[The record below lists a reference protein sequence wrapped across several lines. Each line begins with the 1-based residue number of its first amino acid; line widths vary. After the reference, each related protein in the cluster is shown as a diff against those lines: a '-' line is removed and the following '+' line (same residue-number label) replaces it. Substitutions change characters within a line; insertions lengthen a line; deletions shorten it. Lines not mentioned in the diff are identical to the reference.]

1 MYDILGKFNNLTPQE
16 KTTVVTAPAPLYES
30 VEARGSIVAGVKDVE
45 QKLREQFASMKED
58 MSRAAKG
65 HEKYGKAGME
75 ALAKAGK
82 AGASE
87 KELDAIR
94 DKYDRYDKEDMAEA
108 MPATD
113 AKVDKL
119 ITSEAAR
126 KILDALG
133 AFCGPENFEYKWN
146 QDDTV
151 TISKRK
157 DKQWADDVYRKMG
170 RSLNDPDLLRPGAC
184 TSANMHKAIDQYF
197 DMFRSKGWIFTQ
209 PVAGQFTIGA
219 TKSQEPVEEE
229 RETLKTKSG
238 TIYKGGTYGT
248 EYQGDADD
256 ETAPKR
262 GRPAAGTAR
271 KEKVERVKGPKGRPK
286 KDPAPTYSKSNDPFG
301 RVPDKAPKGA
311 KGTVIKGKA
320 TQDTNEATK
329 NPYAIGMAQ
338 AKKEVGL
345 GKAKTHVSKSVEKRA
360 HHIGKTIKANES
372 LNTRLAKL
380 LIEGVNFT
388 EMIKKKDITL
398 QEMLAELQNDIHTFK
413 ETGHCSELL
422 RDCMEVHSFNKQ
434 QLNDATE
441 KPMDNDNFPTPLA
454 PAQPSMMDRVKRMG
468 GHVLNK
474 LGHGSDEDMKA
485 DLRRK
490 MGMQEAA
497 ELNELAR
504 LAGLTVKEG
513 NDGNLANN
521 AKPYDAVTQGD
532 VIAGRLGKDA
542 MGGKHEVDESDDDN
556 DGNMY
561 MADVLRG
568 IAQKFAQKAH
578 QGDDGQF
585 WADQAGIVMK
595 ASRTIDQQGME
606 AGMQVLNTCDC
617 WDALGDELEL
627 HDIDVQDLV
636 DQYDLNQHAAGD
648 YRNFGS
654 DYDGA
659 NEDPHGYD
667 DEMDEG
673 VGQFY
678 VYHKTKGDR
687 AGGAD
692 YDLLKTFPDKDSATS
707 FAQKYNNK
715 ISADKKNF
723 HSAVV
728 RTKSVNDDMEEG
740 AGVMHFKA
748 QQAKADGKDS
758 FKLGDEEFPVQE
770 GETCHTCHQ
779 NPCDCNEMEE
789 GAGVMHFKAEKA
801 KEAGKDH
808 FNMGGEEFPVQ
819 EGETCPTCHSEP
831 CCCEDMEEA
840 DRELAKLKENCGIVS
855 PIGSMAQ
862 DMQQQQGKMS
872 INTSQSTD
880 GTKNINISADGE
892 AADQLMQI
900 LKMAGMASGQQA
912 EVVVTAQ
919 PMEAKEYGNTDV
931 EEPEEVLNTPRP
943 RVKGMHSAETVG
955 FANTS
960 DDLHKQKGQHPKTAA
975 KGDNPLA
982 THRHHEE
989 TLESANPLESLGARL
1004 MAEYQGIK
1012 ISK

>member
-30 VEARGSIVAGVKDVE
+30 VEARGSIVTGVKDVE
-45 QKLREQFASMKED
+45 QKLREQFEAMK
-58 MSRAAKG
+58 
-65 HEKYGKAGME
+65 
-75 ALAKAGK
+75 
-82 AGASE
+82 
-87 KELDAIR
+87 
-94 DKYDRYDKEDMAEA
+94 EA

-133 AFCGPENFEYKWN
+133 AFCGPESFEGKWN
-146 QDDTV
+146 QDGTV

-157 DKQWADDVYRKMG
+157 DRRWADDVHREMG

-238 TIYKGGTYGT
+238 TIYKGGKYGT

-271 KEKVERVKGPKGRPK
+271 KEKVDRVKGPKGRPK

-434 QLNDATE
+434 QLNDAVMDE
-441 KPMDNDNFPTPLA
+441 SPMFSLA
-454 PAQPSMMDRVKRMG
+454 AHRQKQADRPQPSDEPNMLDRAKQF
-468 GHVLNK
+468 GHTVLNK
-474 LGHGSDEDMKA
+474 LGHGSDEEMKA

-490 MGMQEAA
+490 MDMQEAA

-521 AKPYDAVTQGD
+521 AKPYDKVTQGD

-585 WADQAGIVMK
+585 WTDQAGIVMK
-595 ASRTIDQQGME
+595 ASHTIDQQGME

-627 HDIDVQDLV
+627 HDIDVQNLV
-636 DQYDLNQHAAGD
+636 DQYDLDQHAAGD

-659 NEDPHGYD
+659 NEDPHGWD
-667 DEMDEG
+667 DE
-673 VGQFY
+673 
-678 VYHKTKGDR
+678 
-687 AGGAD
+687 
-692 YDLLKTFPDKDSATS
+692 
-707 FAQKYNNK
+707 
-715 ISADKKNF
+715 
-723 HSAVV
+723 
-728 RTKSVNDDMEEG
+728 MEEG

-758 FKLGDEEFPVQE
+758 F
-770 GETCHTCHQ
+770 
-779 NPCDCNEMEE
+779 
-789 GAGVMHFKAEKA
+789 
-801 KEAGKDH
+801 
-808 FNMGGEEFPVQ
+808 NMGGEEFPVQ
-819 EGETCPTCHSEP
+819 ESETCPTCHEDP
-831 CCCEDMEEA
+831 CECEHTNEGDVMEDIKRLAGLQECGDM
-840 DRELAKLKENCGIVS
+840 S

-862 DMQQQQGKMS
+862 NMQQQQGKVS
-872 INTSQSTD
+872 VNTSQSSD

-900 LKMAGMASGQQA
+900 LKMAGMAGEQQHA
-912 EVVVTAQ
+912 EVVIAAQ
-919 PMEAKEYGNTDV
+919 PMEAKEYGNTDI
-931 EEPEEVLNTPRP
+931 EEPEEYLNSPREK
-943 RVKGMHSAETVG
+943 VKGMHSAETTG
-955 FANTS
+955 FADTT
-960 DDLHKQKGQHPKTAA
+960 DDLNKQKDQDPETANKAANPKT
-975 KGDNPLA
+975 KQMPK
-982 THRHHEE
+982 
-989 TLESANPLESLGARL
+989 LESANPLESLGARL